1 MKYTL
6 HSEPQGG
13 PEWLAG
19 RNTRLNASELVLA
32 AGDGMNGRTRTD
44 LIRKL
49 ATGIEPE
56 VDAFTQKLYD
66 EGHRFEALAR
76 PLAEQIIGR
85 ELYPITV
92 SIAVDGLS
100 RRMGASLDG
109 ATDDDSDN
117 FEHKSMNAE
126 LRAALAQGIIPVGYH
141 WQMEQGQMINGA
153 TRTLFMAS
161 EWDDDDNLIE
171 EMHAWYESNPVLRD
185 RIIPIWK
192 QAEADAENYQHVEAA
207 PVAVAAPIKDLPTL
221 FIQATGEV
229 TATNMPEFKVQITE
243 FLGSINMTPATDQ
256 EFADG
261 KEIAKKLRE
270 LAKKIIERK
279 EDMLA
284 QTASIGEVAKEIDFL
299 SKTINANALELEKA
313 VEREEKARK
322 LAIVVAGRMA
332 LDEHIGALN
341 KRLGKPFMPTVTADF
356 DAAIKGKRLLTAM
369 EDAVATL
376 LANKKIETSAIADRI
391 EINLNYLRENAKE
404 YPFLFADAG
413 QIVLKANDDFEA
425 LAKLRISEHKAEE
438 NRKLEADR
446 ARIRAEEEAKAAT
459 EAKSRADQIAREQA
473 EANEMAMQE
482 IMSINQ
488 QVVIAQTG
496 RLGVRA
502 GGTIECIRETLAET
516 EAWVIDD
523 RFGALTGSAQ
533 AAKERAIASIREL
546 LAKAEQEE
554 IAAAELRAQREEI
567 ARQQKIIDDE
577 AERQRKAS
585 EEAATKIER
594 DRLTEAP
601 GALKV
606 PAPIG
611 HIMAPPAEE
620 ADNGMCIRL
629 GEINALLGFTMTAEF
644 LAGLGFSAT
653 REKNAMLYRECA
665 VPAICQAII
674 EHVAGVPERMNA
686 GKLKAAA

>member
-6 HSEPQGG
+6 HSEPQGSD
-13 PEWLAG
+13 EWKAG
-19 RNTRLNASELVLA
+19 RNSRLNASELVLA

-44 LIRKL
+44 LIRKM

-76 PLAEQIIGR
+76 PIAEQIIGR
-85 ELYPITV
+85 ELYPITA
-92 SIAVDGLS
+92 SIAVGGLS

-117 FEHKSMNAE
+117 FEHKRMNAE

-161 EWDDDDNLIE
+161 EWEKAPGEEADEGKVYGFAQNENGYEVRYALIE
-171 EMHAWYESNPVLRD
+171 EMHVWYESNPVLRD

-192 QAEADAENYQHVEAA
+192 QAEDDAENYQHVEPA
-207 PVAVAAPIKDLPTL
+207 PVAVAAPMKELPTL

-229 TATNMPEFKVQITE
+229 TATNMPDFKVQITE
-243 FLGSINMTPATDQ
+243 FLGSINMVPATDQ

-261 KEIAKKLRE
+261 KEVAKKLRE

-284 QTASIGEVAKEIDFL
+284 QTATIGEVAKEIDFL
-299 SKTINANALELEKA
+299 SKTINASALELEKA

-341 KRLGKPFMPTVTADF
+341 KRLGKPYMPTVAADF

-369 EDAVATL
+369 DDAVATL
-376 LANKKIETSAIADRI
+376 LANKKVETSAIADRI

-425 LAKLRISEHKAEE
+425 LAKLRISDHKEAEAK
-438 NRKLEADR
+438 KLEAIKEA
-446 ARIRAEEEAKAAT
+446 ARVEAEAKAA
-459 EAKSRADQIAREQA
+459 AKVKDERDAEDAMIA
-473 EANEMAMQE
+473 
-482 IMSINQ
+482 SIWASARRIEFNSDGP
-488 QVVIAQTG
+488 VVGYIEKAIIIFEN
-496 RLGVRA
+496 GVRA
-502 GGTIECIRETLAET
+502 LHDDPRQRVAAAVAEARKEMQEKLA
-516 EAWVIDD
+516 A
-523 RFGALTGSAQ
+523 
-533 AAKERAIASIREL
+533 AIAKS
-546 LAKAEQEE
+546 EQE
-554 IAAAELRAQREEI
+554 
-567 ARQQKIIDDE
+567 E
-577 AERQRKAS
+577 AERQRKAIDA
-585 EEAATKIER
+585 AATIVPTTSADQHVLYGTPHE
-594 DRLTEAP
+594 
-601 GALKV
+601 
-606 PAPIG
+606 PAPPPDAQALRQAVASPCPATAVAA
-611 HIMAPPAEE
+611 AP
-620 ADNGMCIRL
+620 DNGRYIRL
-629 GEINALLGFTMTAEF
+629 GELNALLGFTVTAEF
-644 LAGLGFSAT
+644 LAGLGFVAT
-653 REKNAMLYRECA
+653 QEKNARLYRECD

-674 EHVAGVPERMNA
+674 NHVAGVPARMRR
-686 GKLKAAA
+686 AA